1 MIGNLI
7 TYDIRLGDSLEL
19 IKTLP
24 EHEIDLIVTD
34 PPYKIEINGG
44 GIVGRQGHLKNI
56 ELGVGSNIEF
66 DIVPFLYLLKSKLK
80 KFNGYFWASTKQIKE
95 YIDFAVENQFNYDV
109 LVWNKTNPI
118 PAKNNKYLPDT
129 EWCVFMRESG
139 ATFNNNLPFNFY
151 RKVFRTVLHNSEFG
165 HPTEKPEWIM
175 KQHILVSSNENDTIL
190 DPFMGSGTTGAA
202 AIKSR
207 RNFIG
212 FEINPEYFKIAKQ
225 RIESEINQVRFE
237 EVIE

>member
-1 MIGNLI
+1 M

-34 PPYKIEINGG
+34 PPYKIEINGS
-44 GIVGRQGHLKNI
+44 GIVGRRGHLKNI

-129 EWCVFMRESG
+129 EWCVLCE
-139 ATFNNNLPFNFY
+139 NLVQRLITIY
-151 RKVFRTVLHNSEFG
+151 RS
-165 HPTEKPEWIM
+165 I
-175 KQHILVSSNENDTIL
+175 
-190 DPFMGSGTTGAA
+190 
-202 AIKSR
+202 
-207 RNFIG
+207 FIG
-212 FEINPEYFKIAKQ
+212 
-225 RIESEINQVRFE
+225 RCSERCFITQNL
-237 EVIE
+237 VILLKNLNGS